1 MQDDPCTLHWQD
13 EMAIR
18 RMLSQPRRTFRCLAV
33 RQSRACKTA
42 ATSAARPG
50 ETRCTPGC
58 IEGGCS
64 SCFTVE
70 CASSRDAS
78 AIPALLVAVVRARL
92 SWSATEAV
100 FRCWE
105 RAAKSAAPETPNVRF
120 ATQDLQP
127 STGEEAAC
135 SRQRRKLERIASAMA
150 VYGIRLRKIV
160 RADGRQVEGRGYAL
174 WRADS
179 SAICGRVAGVC

>member
-1 MQDDPCTLHWQD
+1 MKWQLD
-13 EMAIR
+13 ACCR
-18 RMLSQPRRTFRCLAV
+18 SRVGLSDALL
-33 RQSRACKTA
+33 SDNLGRAKMA

-70 CASSRDAS
+70 CACSRDAS
-78 AIPALLVAVVRARL
+78 AIPALLVAVVRACL

-100 FRCWE
+100 SRCWQ

-127 STGEEAAC
+127 STGAEAAC